1 MFENRRTDK
10 RYRSFCIMKLKY
22 SFFLLLFS
30 SLLTSAH
37 AELLFDQD
45 NIVGDVT
52 VNDLQYKAVFNFKNT
67 GKSRVE
73 IKDIKTSCGCTTAR
87 MQKHSFGP
95 GESGSVEVVFVFGYR
110 RGVQHKDVIVITDE
124 GSLGDDRMYALSL
137 SVLIPEKYSVTKRS
151 HHWKVGAEVTPWSFT
166 IKLHPEWNAKFNS
179 IECRKE
185 AFEYSYVEDTEKHT
199 ITVTVSPKD
208 MSHKLRDIMNV
219 YLDDGSGEK
228 KKISIFLSIREEN

>member
-1 MFENRRTDK
+1 
-10 RYRSFCIMKLKY
+10 MKLKHPL
-22 SFFLLLFS
+22 FLLFFSLF
-30 SLLTSAH
+30 LTSVQ
-37 AELLFDQD
+37 AELLFEQD

-67 GKSRVE
+67 GKSPVK

-87 MQKHSFGP
+87 MQKHSFEP

-110 RGVQHKDVIVITDE
+110 RGVQHKDVIVVTDE
-124 GSLGDDRMYALSL
+124 GAFGGDCVYALSL

-151 HHWKVGAEVTPWSFT
+151 HHWNVGENATPWSFT
-166 IKLHPEWNAKFNS
+166 IKLHPEWNAKFDS

-185 AFEYSYVEDTEKHT
+185 GFEYSYAEDAEAH
-199 ITVTVSPKD
+199 TVTVTVAPKD
-208 MSHKLRDIMNV
+208 VSQKLRDIMNV

-228 KKISIFLSIREEN
+228 KKISIFLSLRDE